1 MNQRIFHKT
10 SPPLF
15 FEGTWLGDKIKIF
28 DTIVLIILN
37 TCSIQYSANSVR
49 ETSSS
54 LLFGKPVGMPW
65 YLVGLTLRVNELS
78 ARASKLPKEAL
89 KYETMTV
96 VLTERLWPFLD
107 KSFHLKAPVRTSFW
121 VEWQALTLA
130 TCLPWVSPPFLSVKP
145 QLCLRASWEEAQG
158 VRLDGLL
165 PLHTLHSDLAR
176 PYPEIWFGTNSKNG
190 PPRCLNNILIE
201 VGKQCGGLACHSET
215 NLTLLSCPRRTA
227 TGALISL

>member
-1 MNQRIFHKT
+1 MEWMNQRIFHKT

-15 FEGTWLGDKIKIF
+15 FEDTWLGDKIKIF

-65 YLVGLTLRVNELS
+65 YLVGLTLRVCELS

-89 KYETMTV
+89 KYETITV

-107 KSFHLKAPVRTSFW
+107 KSFHLKAPVRT
-121 VEWQALTLA
+121 L
-130 TCLPWVSPPFLSVKP
+130 
-145 QLCLRASWEEAQG
+145 LCLCPPSEWSDK
-158 VRLDGLL
+158 LSLWL
-165 PLHTLHSDLAR
+165 PAFPGS
-176 PYPEIWFGTNSKNG
+176 
-190 PPRCLNNILIE
+190 
-201 VGKQCGGLACHSET
+201 
-215 NLTLLSCPRRTA
+215 
-227 TGALISL
+227 ALPFFL